1 MKRFWHRF
9 LDLSVRSKIV
19 LLLYT
24 VILFMFVS
32 LSVILLYVAEINARE
47 EALATSAKFV
57 SYSNGIIE
65 KEQQY
70 LYGIASYYAMAA
82 EVQDLVN
89 ASNSGQQMEHLSE
102 DLLDVAQS
110 RQYVL
115 SLGFYN
121 KSGENIIYFSIDG
134 SYGAINQNPDNVQ
147 RPIYDLIRG
156 RRTFTWEYIPKGG
169 DVYLKHDN
177 SPKICLWYTIKDNQT
192 WMPIGIMSVAL
203 DSRKLFPVDN
213 VLSKSGDNVFV
224 IDSEKGTAFG
234 RDEIVQILSDED
246 IQNLISQIEPYKN
259 SGNFHLHINGTPYYA
274 VYGKVSSTNF
284 VTIQLIAD
292 RKFFWNTETFFV
304 ICLTGLIFCLVSLL
318 PILIAVSNFLTKPLE
333 QLMHS
338 MERFRAGD
346 RDVQLAFKY
355 HDEIGRIGSVF
366 DAMVTENKQL
376 IEKTYLLTIR
386 TQAAELAKLQ
396 AQINPH
402 FIYNTLNALQWTA
415 IDNGNEEI
423 AEMAYAIGQVFRL
436 SLNHGND
443 FITVME
449 ERELLYFYL
458 SLQEKR
464 FTGRLSHTLSFSDE
478 LLQVSIPKLL
488 IQPLVENASVHGI
501 RDANSH
507 IDIMVAVTQETPGRL
522 HIVVEDNG
530 VGIPA
535 ERLVLLPDKLPE
547 TEKGV
552 SGSHFALKNIAKR
565 LSLYYGSSYLFH
577 IASTEGQGTRITID
591 IPFEHQ
597 EIT

>member
-1 MKRFWHRF
+1 
-9 LDLSVRSKIV
+9 
-19 LLLYT
+19 
-24 VILFMFVS
+24 
-32 LSVILLYVAEINARE
+32 
-47 EALATSAKFV
+47 
-57 SYSNGIIE
+57 
-65 KEQQY
+65 
-70 LYGIASYYAMAA
+70 
-82 EVQDLVN
+82 
-89 ASNSGQQMEHLSE
+89 
-102 DLLDVAQS
+102 
-110 RQYVL
+110 
-115 SLGFYN
+115 
-121 KSGENIIYFSIDG
+121 
-134 SYGAINQNPDNVQ
+134 
-147 RPIYDLIRG
+147 
-156 RRTFTWEYIPKGG
+156 
-169 DVYLKHDN
+169 
-177 SPKICLWYTIKDNQT
+177 
-192 WMPIGIMSVAL
+192 
-203 DSRKLFPVDN
+203 
-213 VLSKSGDNVFV
+213 
-224 IDSEKGTAFG
+224 
-234 RDEIVQILSDED
+234 
-246 IQNLISQIEPYKN
+246 
-259 SGNFHLHINGTPYYA
+259 
-274 VYGKVSSTNF
+274 
-284 VTIQLIAD
+284 
-292 RKFFWNTETFFV
+292 
-304 ICLTGLIFCLVSLL
+304 
-318 PILIAVSNFLTKPLE
+318 
-333 QLMHS
+333 MHS

-402 FIYNTLNALQWTA
+402 FIYNTLNTLQWTA